1 MAGSDSNTKGPSR
14 NMPAWA
20 NLAFS
25 ATYGAA
31 SSVME
36 YVTAAAK
43 VETGHFS
50 LAGQLI
56 LGTVDIVGAVRSGN
70 PDKVAIETAG
80 VGGNVVGGII
90 GTGVGIF
97 AAGLIGAGT
106 GAAVTSWTGPGA
118 LVGAG
123 FGFVG
128 GLVGG
133 FYGEKGLEALE
144 AALIDSA
151 RTPFSYPQYSW
162 AAVDQPTALDYALDS
177 QPYTKYDP
185 NVGWIF
191 SGYTGRNTG
200 YDTPAELNAG
210 SRPSPMNF
218 EFGQSSNAILQ
229 AAPID
234 PINFTPANIN
244 PLRAPAPIAPVSP
257 LSPVSPFDF
266 SSPFSYDSIGNRGAY
281 FGGGGPGSGYFG
293 GQNSSGI
300 SPGGGYNVAPTPRP
314 SGYNFTPTPTP
325 RAYTVTPT
333 PRPDTPRDNQ
343 YTTGYGDWGGRSYT
357 SYPGSSSKGNGSF
370 TWAADPMPRSP
381 SKSPAKNQQPANPRS
396 PLRPPPV
403 TGNNWGQQANTPVV
417 LDLQNIGF
425 NIETLS
431 SSSKFID
438 LDGSGFQQQ
447 TAWAGQGNGVLVLDA
462 DGDGKISRSSEFVFT
477 EWDSSANGDLEALK
491 HVFDTNGN
499 GKLDAGDAR
508 WSEFRVD
515 VNGQLVTL
523 ASLGITSIDLTP
535 TGSGQTFADGS
546 AITGTTTFTR
556 ADGTTGAV
564 GDAVLATDDAQY
576 KIRTETVA
584 NADGSATKDIYGSN
598 VDGSLAFHNQIAT
611 SADGSSIST
620 KFDDDGNGTF
630 DRSQTNIKTVASG
643 VTTKTVSNF
652 NADGT
657 LADKT
662 TTVTSADRNTVTT
675 SVDQDGDTVAD
686 QRQTYIRYADGSNTT
701 TTEQLSINGTVFT
714 RTTVESSANGL
725 TKTTSVDVDA
735 NGTVEDIVT
744 ETTVI
749 GSDGIR
755 TKTVDD
761 KSSGGKL
768 LSRDVTVTSADNKT
782 STLSSDEDADGYV
795 DTKTVAQTTNGSG
808 GVISMT
814 SSVYN
819 GDGTLRGKELATTSA
834 DGRSKTTSSDLT
846 GDGVYDLV
854 ASDIS
859 VVAADGSVTQTV
871 QKSAANG
878 SLLSKVVTTRS
889 ADGKTIN
896 ESADTD
902 GDGAADHI
910 TAISTF
916 SNGYRNNAVAI
927 QNADGSLVSKVT
939 VLTASDGLSKTTS
952 IDADGDGTFELVT
965 TDVTTANADGSKTEL
980 VQSRSAD
987 GTLLNSTRT
996 TTSADSLTQTA
1007 TIDSNGD
1014 GVTDLKI
1021 TDTLGRLSDGKRTE
1035 TVKTMSGDGTLLS
1048 QVYTVTYASRQ
1059 NTTVNTD
1066 SNGDGFYDKIESANK
1081 FVGGNTDSAT
1091 SLLAADGTLISKVTT
1106 TADASG
1112 LVRQSNTDLNG
1123 DGVRDGIIQDYTS
1136 FGTDGGRTDSRYVKS
1151 GDGSQLSRQIV
1162 QTSGNGLSIL
1172 NRQDLNGDN
1181 TFDIAVQDTTVLGSD
1196 GSRTQTITTKSAN
1209 NTLSTQTR
1217 TVTSANGLQIR
1228 ADIDANGDGT
1238 FERSALSAKTLNSD
1252 GSITQ
1257 TNAVTAADASLIAN
1271 STTTV
1276 SADGKSSQATS
1287 DIDGDGSTDRKETVS
1302 VAANGL
1308 STGTV
1313 ETYKADGTL
1322 ASRAILTVSA
1332 NGLAKTTKSDLDGNG
1347 TFEEQ
1352 TSSTRSVGANGTTT
1366 QVSSRF
1372 DANSALVEKT
1382 TTVTS
1387 ADGRTKSTSWADAS
1401 GATKRSMTDAI
1412 VLAQNGATTE
1422 TLSYLKA
1429 DGSLESRTIT
1439 TTDAHGVLRTTTKD
1453 VDGNGVID
1461 QRITETVANNGSKQQ
1476 KFEDLISTGTVKSST
1491 TVTTS
1496 ATGLST
1502 TADYDTNGDGT
1513 VDKRI
1518 ASATSITTKAARTTT
1533 VQESVAGSSGLA
1545 LANSLT
1551 TTVDGKG
1558 LLIQTDFD
1566 KGGDGT
1572 VDQSSTDTTTLNADG
1587 SRTQDVKS
1595 FNGTT
1600 LTSRYVT
1607 TISANGLSV
1616 SRQWDP
1622 AGAGTYSQTST
1633 DVTALNA
1640 DGTRVRTVTN
1650 LRADGSVISKSVTTV
1665 DKSGNVVRTAEI
1677 RPGFGDKGTKTET
1690 TLLADGAT
1698 RVTVTGTDANSVL
1711 TDKTVTLTSA
1721 DKARVTIER
1730 DISGDGIVDQRQ
1742 QNTTANT
1749 GVQTSVITDLKA
1761 DGTVADKTTTT
1772 VAADGRQTTIL
1783 WDFDGNGTNDRQRV
1797 VNDTIRADGGRTQA
1811 STDTDLVTNKL
1822 ASTSTI
1828 EWSADRQKTTTTR
1841 DVNGDNTV
1849 DLTETV
1855 TKDLFGN
1862 TTSVTTN
1869 NATARDVSY
1878 LSSGGVYWKQAIA
1891 ARLETTTSADGK
1903 TKTTR
1908 YDYDG
1913 DGVFEVVM
1921 QSTQQIEGSVET
1933 VVTET
1938 TAAGAT
1944 VGKGTLSTSADGL
1957 ITKLTK
1963 DADNNGTTDHTE
1975 TSVKHIDGSI
1985 TLTKLDLNATSATT
1999 QTVVDQVNALGVLS
2013 SRLTTDNANTQS
2025 WATYKQTFDGR
2036 GNQVTV
2042 EQINDN
2048 GSRVAVKYDATN
2060 SQTWSR
2066 IEEYYDSSN
2075 RLTNTTSYQDD
2086 GTRVSVSLDPANTAT
2101 WSRYAQYWD
2110 AAGRTTV
2117 IDQNNDS
2124 GTRYRVQYDAA
2135 NASDWSY
2142 IEDSYDAAGR
2152 QTNRN
2157 VRYDNGYTYY
2167 YTWDATNAAS
2177 WSYYLVIQ
2185 DGAGRT
2191 TQQNNYYDDGT
2202 YVAYVYDYTGS
2213 YNWSSMEYYYT
2224 ASGNLSLTWQWM
2236 DDTSKWHKIYNDYNN
2251 QEIWTTASLNYDRN
2265 GRLTSRND
2273 ANDDGGRTEYEYD
2286 SNSPYSPLQWWKR
2299 WDKNG
2304 HVIASYNSQRPVFLD
2319 LNGDG
2324 HVDLRPL
2331 DLGAGSVSPS
2341 FDWDGDGLANKTAWV
2356 GPSDGLLAIDLGA
2369 DGEPGADGLIDQAR
2383 EIAFASW
2390 ADPDASLGLSDLDG
2404 LRLVFDTNHDNVLDA
2419 NDARWSEFRI
2429 WRDSNQ
2435 NGVSDAGELL
2445 TMSEAGIKLVNL
2457 IPNPGGAQAFD
2468 DGSAITGTSTYE
2480 TTNGQ
2485 THLVAD
2491 ASLAWQKNTNGVA
2504 A

>member
-1 MAGSDSNTKGPSR
+1 MGLFDKLRDWAISENTNYEKIANVINSRYNIVDKSTDLDVPKHALASAHNVSQGSLKTSVLGYGNEVVAASKGRDGYLEHYKDLLNNSSGMALGSWLNARLGRPPNLYEAGAGIAVLRQLGELYTRKTPDKGPTGVLEALDAISFDIR
-14 NMPAWA
+14 TKNSHRIEVQRKLDEHASDILRFIAMEEPAIRDA
-20 NLAFS
+20 IKVAYPELATDRIS
-25 ATYGAA
+25 P
-31 SSVME
+31 E
-36 YVTAAAK
+36 AAA
-43 VETGHFS
+43 
-50 LAGQLI
+50 LA
-56 LGTVDIVGAVRSGN
+56 VMSDIEVV
-70 PDKVAIETAG
+70 PFAIQPFVNAPALPT
-80 VGGNVVGGII
+80 
-90 GTGVGIF
+90 TGVQFTPPPFMPIMDPIPMHGPSLPGF
-97 AAGLIGAGT
+97 NP
-106 GAAVTSWTGPGA
+106 PGA
-118 LVGAG
+118 LRDNQDRANYMPPSNLGGWSPPGALRDNQDRANYMPASDLRG
-123 FGFVG
+123 WGNGTRDNQDRANYSAPSSLG
-128 GLVGG
+128 GWSHAGAKRDNQDTAH
-133 FYGEKGLEALE
+133 Y
-144 AALIDSA
+144 
-151 RTPFSYPQYSW
+151 SYSPSSRSNIQE
-162 AAVDQPTALDYALDS
+162 Q
-177 QPYTKYDP
+177 
-185 NVGWIF
+185 
-191 SGYTGRNTG
+191 RN
-200 YDTPAELNAG
+200 EQREVRG
-210 SRPSPMNF
+210 SRPV
-218 EFGQSSNAILQ
+218 IL
-229 AAPID
+229 D
-234 PINFTPANIN
+234 
-244 PLRAPAPIAPVSP
+244 
-257 LSPVSPFDF
+257 LS
-266 SSPFSYDSIGNRGAY
+266 
-281 FGGGGPGSGYFG
+281 
-293 GQNSSGI
+293 
-300 SPGGGYNVAPTPRP
+300 
-314 SGYNFTPTPTP
+314 
-325 RAYTVTPT
+325 
-333 PRPDTPRDNQ
+333 
-343 YTTGYGDWGGRSYT
+343 
-357 SYPGSSSKGNGSF
+357 GNGLS
-370 TWAADPMPRSP
+370 
-381 SKSPAKNQQPANPRS
+381 
-396 PLRPPPV
+396 
-403 TGNNWGQQANTPVV
+403 
-417 LDLQNIGF
+417 
-425 NIETLS
+425 IETLDTT
-431 SSSKFID
+431 SKYVD
-438 LDGSGFQQQ
+438 LDGEGYQHQ
-447 TAWAGQGNGVLVLDA
+447 TAWAGRGNGVLVLDA

-477 EWDSSANGDLEALK
+477 EWDSSATTDLEALK

-523 ASLGITSIDLTP
+523 ASLGITSIDLTA

-576 KIRTETVA
+576 KIRTETVT
-584 NADGSATKDIYGSN
+584 NADGSVTKDIYGSDI
-598 VDGSLAFHNQIAT
+598 DGSLAFHNQITT

-630 DRSQTNIKTVASG
+630 DRSQTNVTTVASG
-643 VTTKTVSNF
+643 VITKTVSNF
-652 NADGT
+652 NADAT

-686 QRQTYIRYADGSNTT
+686 QRQTYVRNADGSSTT
-701 TTEQLSINGTVFT
+701 TTERLSINGTVLT
-714 RTTVESSANGL
+714 RTTVETSANGL
-725 TKTTSVDVDA
+725 TKTTSVDVDT

-749 GSDGIR
+749 GSDGTR
-755 TKTVDD
+755 TKTVDE
-761 KSSGGKL
+761 KSSAGKL
-768 LSRDVTVTSADNKT
+768 LSRDVTVTSADNRT
-782 STLSSDEDADGYV
+782 STLSSDEDGDGDV
-795 DTKTVAQTTNGSG
+795 DTKTVAQTTVGAG
-808 GVISMT
+808 GVISVT

-819 GDGTLRGKELATTSA
+819 GDGTLRSKKVTTTSS
-834 DGRSKTTSSDLT
+834 DGRSKTTSTDLT

-854 ASDIS
+854 ASDITI
-859 VVAADGSVTQTV
+859 VAADGSVTQTV

-896 ESADTD
+896 ESADTN

-910 TAISTF
+910 TAISTL
-916 SNGYRNNAVAI
+916 SNGYRNNAVAVR
-927 QNADGSLVSKVT
+927 NADGSLVSKVT
-939 VLTASDGLSKTTS
+939 VLSAADGLSKTTS

-996 TTSADSLTQTA
+996 TTSADSLTQT
-1007 TIDSNGD
+1007 TTTDSNGD
-1014 GVTDLKI
+1014 GVIDLKI
-1021 TDTLGRLSDGKRTE
+1021 TDTFGRLSDGKRTE

-1048 QVYTVTYASRQ
+1048 QVYTATYASRQ
-1059 NTTVNTD
+1059 NTTVSTD
-1066 SNGDGFYDKIESANK
+1066 ANGDGVYDKIESTTKSVN
-1081 FVGGNTDSAT
+1081 GGTDSAT

-1106 TADASG
+1106 TVVATG
-1112 LVRQSNTDLNG
+1112 LSTQINTDLNG

-1136 FGTDGGRTDSRYVKS
+1136 FDTDGGRTDSRYVKS
-1151 GDGSQLSRQIV
+1151 GDGSQLSRQTV

-1172 NRQDLNGDN
+1172 TRQDLNGDN
-1181 TFDIAVQDTTVLGSD
+1181 TFDVIVQDTTVLGTD
-1196 GSRTQTITTKSAN
+1196 GSRTQTVTTKSAN
-1209 NTLSTQTR
+1209 NSTLSAQTR

-1252 GSITQ
+1252 GSTTQ
-1257 TNAVTAADASLIAN
+1257 TTTVTAADASLITK

-1287 DIDGDGSTDRKETVS
+1287 DIDGDGAIDRKETVS

-1308 STGTV
+1308 STDTV
-1313 ETYKADGTL
+1313 ETYKADGTVV
-1322 ASRAILTVSA
+1322 SRAVSTLSA
-1332 NGLAKTTKSDLDGNG
+1332 NGLTRTSKSDLDGNG

-1352 TSSTRSVGANGTTT
+1352 ISSTRSVGANGATTE
-1366 QVSSRF
+1366 VFSRF
-1372 DANSALVEKT
+1372 DANNALIEKT
-1382 TTVTS
+1382 STVTS
-1387 ADGRTKSTSWADAS
+1387 ADGKTKSTSWSDAS
-1401 GATKRSMTDAI
+1401 GTTKRSMSDAI
-1412 VLAQNGATTE
+1412 VVGQNGTTTE
-1422 TLSYLKA
+1422 TLSYAKA
-1429 DGSLESRTIT
+1429 DGSLESKTIT
-1439 TTDAHGVLRTTTKD
+1439 TTDAHGVLKTTTKD

-1461 QRITETVANNGSKQQ
+1461 QRITETIANSGSKQQ
-1476 KFEDLISTGTVKSST
+1476 KFEDLTSTGTVKSST

-1496 ATGLST
+1496 GNGLST

-1518 ASATSITTKAARTTT
+1518 ASATSITTKAARTTV
-1533 VQESVAGSSGLA
+1533 VQESVAGSGGLT

-1566 KGGDGT
+1566 KGSDGT
-1572 VDQSSTDTTTLNADG
+1572 VDQSITDTTTLNADG
-1587 SRTQDVKS
+1587 SRTQDVKT
-1595 FNGTT
+1595 FNGGASAT
-1600 LTSRYVT
+1600 LTSRYLT
-1607 TISANGLSV
+1607 TTSANGLSV
-1616 SRQWDP
+1616 SQQWDP

-1640 DGTRVRTVTN
+1640 DGTKIRTVTN

-1665 DKSGNVVRTAEI
+1665 DKSGNIVRTTDT
-1677 RPGFGDKGTKTET
+1677 RPIFGDKGTKAET

-1698 RVTVTGTDANSVL
+1698 RVTVTGTDANNVL

-1730 DISGDGIVDQRQ
+1730 DVNGDGIVDQRQ
-1742 QNTTANT
+1742 QVTTANT

-1783 WDFDGNGTNDRQRV
+1783 WDFDGNGTNDRQRI
-1797 VNDTIRADGGRTQA
+1797 VNDAIRADGGRTQV
-1811 STDTDLVTNKL
+1811 STDTDLVTNKV
-1822 ASTSTI
+1822 ASTLTI
-1828 EWSADRQKTTTTR
+1828 EWSADGQKTTTTR

-1849 DLTETV
+1849 DQTETV

-1878 LSSGGVYWKQAIA
+1878 LSVGGVYWKQAIA

-1913 DGVFEVVM
+1913 DGVFEVVT
-1921 QSTQQIEGSVET
+1921 QSTQQIDGSVET

-1938 TAAGAT
+1938 TAAGAV

-1957 ITKLTK
+1957 ITKLAK

-1985 TLTKLDLNATSATT
+1985 TLTGLDLNVGGAAT
-1999 QTVVDQVNALGVLS
+1999 QTVIDQVNALGVLS
-2013 SRLTTDNANTQS
+2013 SRFTTDNGNSKTWS
-2025 WATYKQTFDGR
+2025 TYKQIFDGN
-2036 GNQVTV
+2036 GKQLTID
-2042 EQINDN
+2042 QLNDD

-2060 SQTWSR
+2060 SQTWGR
-2066 IEEYYDSSN
+2066 IEEYYDASD

-2086 GTRVSVSLDPANTAT
+2086 GTKVSVSLDAANAAA
-2101 WSRYAQYWD
+2101 WSRYAQYFN
-2110 AAGRTTV
+2110 AAGQLTTIDQSNDNGTRTTV
-2117 IDQNNDS
+2117 
-2124 GTRYRVQYDAA
+2124 QYDPA
-2135 NASDWSY
+2135 NATEWTN
-2142 IEDSYDAAGR
+2142 IQAWYDAAG
-2152 QTNRN
+2152 NRTDQVN
-2157 VRYDNGYTYY
+2157 RYDNGYTYS
-2167 YTWDATNAAS
+2167 YTWDVANAAS
-2177 WSYYLVIQ
+2177 WSYYLVIK
-2185 DGAGRT
+2185 DGAGRI

-2202 YVAYVYDYTGS
+2202 YTAYVYDYTGS

-2224 ASGNLSLTWQWM
+2224 ASGKLSLTWQWM

-2251 QEIWTTASLNYDRN
+2251 QEIYTTASLNYDRN

-2299 WDKNG
+2299 WDRNG
-2304 HVIASYNSQRPVFLD
+2304 HVIASYNAQRPVFLD
-2319 LNGDG
+2319 LNDDG
-2324 HVDLRPL
+2324 HIDLRPL
-2331 DLGAGSVSPS
+2331 DLGAGSANTS
-2341 FDWDGDGLANKTAWV
+2341 FDWDGDGGADQTAWV
-2356 GPSDGLLAIDLGA
+2356 GPNDGFLAIDLGA
-2369 DGEPGADGLIDQAR
+2369 DGSAGPDGLIDQAP

-2390 ADPDASLGLSDLDG
+2390 GDPDGSLGLSDLDG
-2404 LRLVFDTNHDNVLDA
+2404 LRLVFDTNHDNILDA
-2419 NDARWSEFRI
+2419 NDDRWNEFRI

-2491 ASLAWQKNTNGVA
+2491 ASLAWQKNTNGLA

>member
-1 MAGSDSNTKGPSR
+1 MADKLEEQISWQREAFNNYTNYFTTSLGVAGTGIAHAIAAERYDFFSSLDGQRQYIEKNLGLLNKLAAKQDFGELLKHIKPATFSHSAASIGRVLGPVSWLASGVEGYSDLITYDGRSVGDYVARATGIGADMAAGFAVSFVPALVVAGMVTPPGWVVLGAGVLGTGLSFAYGAYGGSWVRDKVTAGIKEVLSEVPDVWDSLHDFSTNASTWKADSDSGRLGPLVSI
-14 NMPAWA
+14 NADPVISPLTPPTISVSPLSAPQPISPVAPLTQVKPTDFA
-20 NLAFS
+20 NLPNYNDLYHGNDS
-25 ATYGAA
+25 Y
-31 SSVME
+31 SSFDDWGSGPGSRGYDGISSKSSDRNGSHSYLEINISRTHTESYRV
-36 YVTAAAK
+36 
-43 VETGHFS
+43 
-50 LAGQLI
+50 
-56 LGTVDIVGAVRSGN
+56 TVDAHGN
-70 PDKVAIETAG
+70 KTVTQDKTG
-80 VGGNVVGGII
+80 VGSKVGGII
-90 GTGVGIF
+90 GGNWQKEIK
-97 AAGLIGAGT
+97 
-106 GAAVTSWTGPGA
+106 TSH
-118 LVGAG
+118 
-123 FGFVG
+123 G
-128 GLVGG
+128 G
-133 FYGEKGLEALE
+133 
-144 AALIDSA
+144 
-151 RTPFSYPQYSW
+151 SW
-162 AAVDQPTALDYALDS
+162 
-177 QPYTKYDP
+177 
-185 NVGWIF
+185 
-191 SGYTGRNTG
+191 
-200 YDTPAELNAG
+200 
-210 SRPSPMNF
+210 
-218 EFGQSSNAILQ
+218 GQ
-229 AAPID
+229 
-234 PINFTPANIN
+234 
-244 PLRAPAPIAPVSP
+244 R
-257 LSPVSPFDF
+257 SPVLLDVS
-266 SSPFSYDSIGNRGAY
+266 
-281 FGGGGPGSGYFG
+281 
-293 GQNSSGI
+293 
-300 SPGGGYNVAPTPRP
+300 
-314 SGYNFTPTPTP
+314 
-325 RAYTVTPT
+325 
-333 PRPDTPRDNQ
+333 
-343 YTTGYGDWGGRSYT
+343 
-357 SYPGSSSKGNGSF
+357 GNGLS
-370 TWAADPMPRSP
+370 
-381 SKSPAKNQQPANPRS
+381 
-396 PLRPPPV
+396 V
-403 TGNNWGQQANTPVV
+403 
-417 LDLQNIGF
+417 
-425 NIETLS
+425 ETMS
-431 SSSKFID
+431 ASNKFLD
-438 LDGSGFQQQ
+438 LDGNGFEQQ

-477 EWDSSANGDLEALK
+477 EWDSSATTDLEALK

-523 ASLGITSIDLTP
+523 SSLGITSIDLTP
-535 TGSGQTFADGS
+535 TGSGRTFGDGS

-576 KIRTETVA
+576 KIRTETVT
-584 NADGSATKDIYGSN
+584 NADGSVTRDIYGSN
-598 VDGSLAFHNQIAT
+598 INGSLAFHNQVIT
-611 SADGSSIST
+611 SADGLSIST

-630 DRSQTNIKTVASG
+630 DRSQTNVTTVASG
-643 VTTKTVSNF
+643 VITKTVSNF

-675 SVDQDGDTVAD
+675 SLDQDGDTIAD
-686 QRQTYIRYADGSNTT
+686 QRQTYVRNADGSSTT
-701 TTEQLSINGTVFT
+701 TTERLSINGTVLT
-714 RTTVESSANGL
+714 RTTVETSANGL

-749 GSDGIR
+749 GSDGTR
-755 TKTVDD
+755 TETVDD

-782 STLSSDEDADGYV
+782 STLSADEDGDGDV
-795 DTKTVAQTTNGSG
+795 DTKTVAQTTVGAG
-808 GVISMT
+808 GGISVAT
-814 SSVYN
+814 SVYN
-819 GDGTLRGKELATTSA
+819 GDGTLRGKELATSSA
-834 DGRSKTTSSDLT
+834 DGRSKSTSTDLT
-846 GDGVYDLV
+846 GDGIYDLV

-859 VVAADGSVTQTV
+859 VIAADGSVTQTV
-871 QKSAANG
+871 QRSAADG

-896 ESADTD
+896 ESADTN
-902 GDGAADHI
+902 GDGVNDVV
-910 TAISTF
+910 TSISTF
-916 SNGYRNNAVAI
+916 SNGYRNNTASVL
-927 QNADGSLVSKVT
+927 NGDGSLVSKVT
-939 VLTASDGLSKTTS
+939 VLTAADGLSKTTS
-952 IDADGDGTFELVT
+952 IDTDGDGTFELVT

-1007 TIDSNGD
+1007 TIDSDGD
-1014 GVTDLKI
+1014 GVIDFKV
-1021 TDTLGRLSDGKRTE
+1021 TDTFGRLSDGKRTE

-1066 SNGDGFYDKIESANK
+1066 TNGDGVYDKIESNSK
-1081 FVGGNTDSAT
+1081 YVGGNTDSFI
-1091 SLLAADGTLISKVTT
+1091 SNLAADGTLISKVTT
-1106 TADASG
+1106 TTDATG
-1112 LVRQSNTDLNG
+1112 LIRQSNTDLNG

-1136 FGTDGGRTDSRYVKS
+1136 FGTDGSRTDNKYTKS
-1151 GDGSQLSRQIV
+1151 GDGSLLSRQNV

-1172 NRQDLNGDN
+1172 TRQDVNGDN
-1181 TFDIAVQDTTVLGSD
+1181 TFDVIVQDTTVLGTD
-1196 GSRTQTITTKSAN
+1196 GSRTQTVTTKSAN
-1209 NTLSTQTR
+1209 STLSAQTR

-1228 ADIDANGDGT
+1228 ADIDANGDGA
-1238 FERSALSAKTLNSD
+1238 FERSALSARTLNSD

-1257 TNAVTAADASLIAN
+1257 TNTVTAADASLIAK

-1276 SADGKSSQATS
+1276 SADGKTSQATF
-1287 DIDGDGSTDRKETVS
+1287 DIDGDGSTDRKETIS

-1322 ASRAILTVSA
+1322 ASRAISTVTA
-1332 NGLAKTTKSDLDGNG
+1332 NGLIKTSKSDLDGNG

-1352 TSSTRSVGANGTTT
+1352 SSSTRSVGANGATT
-1366 QVSSRF
+1366 QVFSRF
-1372 DANSALVEKT
+1372 DANSALVEKMT
-1382 TTVTS
+1382 IVTS
-1387 ADGRTKSTSWADAS
+1387 ADGQTKSTSWADAS
-1401 GATKRSMTDAI
+1401 GTTKRSMTDTI
-1412 VLAQNGATTE
+1412 VLAQNGTTTE

-1439 TTDAHGVLRTTTKD
+1439 TTDAHGVLKTTTKD

-1461 QRITETVANNGSKQQ
+1461 QRITETIASNGSKQQ
-1476 KFEDLISTGTVKSST
+1476 KFEDLTSTGAVKSS
-1491 TVTTS
+1491 VAITTS
-1496 ATGLST
+1496 ANGFRS
-1502 TADYDTNGDGT
+1502 TADYDSDGDGT

-1518 ASATSITTKAARTTT
+1518 ASATSISTKAARTTV
-1533 VQESVAGSSGLA
+1533 VQESVAGSGGLT

-1558 LLIQTDFD
+1558 LLIQRDFD

-1595 FNGTT
+1595 LSGTT

-1607 TISANGLSV
+1607 TTSANGLSI

-1640 DGTRVRTVTN
+1640 DGTKVRTVTN

-1665 DKSGNVVRTAEI
+1665 DKSGNVVRTADI
-1677 RPGFGDKGTKTET
+1677 RPGFGDKGTKAET

-1698 RVTVTGTDANSVL
+1698 RVTVTGTDANNVL
-1711 TDKTVTLTSA
+1711 TDRTVTLTSA
-1721 DKARVTIER
+1721 DRARVTVER
-1730 DISGDGIVDQRQ
+1730 DINGDGVVDQRQ
-1742 QNTTANT
+1742 QVTSANS

-1772 VAADGRQTTIL
+1772 VSADGRQTTIL
-1783 WDFDGNGTNDRQRV
+1783 WDFDGNGTNDRQRII
-1797 VNDTIRADGGRTQA
+1797 NDAIRADGGRTQVM
-1811 STDTDLVTNKL
+1811 TDTDLVTNKV
-1822 ASTSTI
+1822 ASTATV
-1828 EWSADRQKTTTTR
+1828 EWSADGQKTTTTR

-1849 DLTETV
+1849 DQTETV
-1855 TKDLFGN
+1855 TKDLFGT

-1891 ARLETTTSADGK
+1891 ARLETVTSADGK

-1921 QSTQQIEGSVET
+1921 QSTQQIDGSVET
-1933 VVTET
+1933 LVTET
-1938 TAAGAT
+1938 TAAGAP

-1957 ITKLTK
+1957 ITKLSK

-1985 TLTKLDLNATSATT
+1985 TLTKIDLNASGTTT

-2013 SRLTTDNANTQS
+2013 SRITTDNGNTQS
-2025 WATYKQTFDGR
+2025 WATYTQTFDSRGR
-2036 GNQVTV
+2036 ALTVNQV
-2042 EQINDN
+2042 NDN
-2048 GSRVAVKYDATN
+2048 GTRSTVTYDAPSN
-2060 SQTWSR
+2060 QTWSR
-2066 IEEYYDSSN
+2066 IEEYYDASN
-2075 RLTNTTSYQDD
+2075 RLTNTTTYQDN
-2086 GTRVSVSLDPANTAT
+2086 GTKVSVSLDPANTAT
-2101 WSRYAQYWD
+2101 WSRYAQNFN
-2110 AAGRTTV
+2110 AAGQLTS
-2117 IDQNNDS
+2117 IDQTNDN
-2124 GTRYRVQYDAA
+2124 GTRYAVNYDPA
-2135 NASDWSY
+2135 NATEWTNIQYSY
-2142 IEDSYDAAGR
+2142 NAAGKLTN
-2152 QTNRN
+2152 QT
-2157 VRYDNGYTYY
+2157 VKYDNGYTYSY
-2167 YTWDATNAAS
+2167 VYDVANAAS

-2202 YVAYVYDYTGS
+2202 YTAYVYDYAGS
-2213 YNWSSMEYYYT
+2213 NNWSSQEYHYT
-2224 ASGNLSLTWQWM
+2224 AANQLALNVIWM
-2236 DDTSKWHKIYNDYNN
+2236 DDTSKWHYVYYDYLN
-2251 QEIWTTASLNYDRN
+2251 QEIYTTASLNYDRN

-2304 HVIASYNSQRPVFLD
+2304 HVIASYNAQRPVFLD

-2331 DLGAGSVSPS
+2331 ELGAGTVNTS
-2341 FDWDGDGLANKTAWV
+2341 FDWDGDGLANETAWV
-2356 GPSDGLLAIDLGA
+2356 GPDDGFLAIDLGA
-2369 DGEPGADGLIDQAR
+2369 DGEAGGDGLIDQAR
-2383 EIAFASW
+2383 EIAFADW
-2390 ADPDASLGLSDLDG
+2390 ADPDGSLGVSDLEG

-2429 WRDSNQ
+2429 WRDSNE
-2435 NGVSDAGELL
+2435 NGISDAGELL

-2457 IPNPGGAQAFD
+2457 MPNQAGAQAFD
-2468 DGSAITGTSTYE
+2468 DGSAITGTSSYE

-2491 ASLAWQKNTNGVA
+2491 ASLVWQKNTNGVA